1 MDLMEETWEAVPT
14 YTQSEVRACRPR
26 GG

>member
-1 MDLMEETWEAVPT
+1 MEETWEAVPT